1 MDEQKE
7 HGSGDEP
14 PAAPG
19 APEPLHDEIVFRTPL
34 REGEDALP
42 RRRYLIYLVSGNPG
56 LIEYYRAFLARLHEG
71 LARRHADARVAFEV
85 HGRSQGGFE
94 VGGDLAPSSRGP
106 LRRRR
111 RRRNYS
117 LREQVEHVEAGVF
130 AAAAAARNG
139 GPEPRV
145 VLVGHSVGGYILMEL
160 VRRYRQRLKE
170 GKDGGWVGPQIV
182 AGICLFP
189 TIMQITDSKKGT
201 NFKVSRIERVHF
213 DTWGLMSC
221 RLSPGSQ
228 CFLTWQ
234 LASSGPWSFYF
245 LQRVLERLCD
255 AYQSSMARIWT
266 SQ

>member
-7 HGSGDEP
+7 HGNGDEP

-19 APEPLHDEIVFRTPL
+19 APEPLLDEIVFRTPL
-34 REGEDALP
+34 REREDARP
-42 RRRYLIYLVSGNPG
+42 TRRYLIYLISGNPG

-71 LARRHADARVAFEV
+71 LARRHAGARVAFEV

-94 VGGDLAPSSRGP
+94 VGGDPAAPLSRGR
-106 LRRRR
+106 LRRLRRRRR

-117 LREQVEHVEAGVF
+117 LREQVEHVEASVF
-130 AAAAAARNG
+130 DAAAAARDG

-170 GKDGGWVGPQIV
+170 GKEGGWVGPRIV

-189 TIMQITDSKKGT
+189 TIMQITDSKKGI
-201 NFKVSRIERVHF
+201 NFKVSWIGRVLL
-213 DTWGLMSC
+213 DVRGLMSC

-228 CFLTWQ
+228 CFLT
-234 LASSGPWSFYF
+234 
-245 LQRVLERLCD
+245 
-255 AYQSSMARIWT
+255 
-266 SQ
+266 

>member
-14 PAAPG
+14 PAAPR
-19 APEPLHDEIVFRTPL
+19 APEPLHDEIVFRTPP
-34 REGEDALP
+34 REREDARP
-42 RRRYLIYLVSGNPG
+42 TRRYLIYLISGNPG

-71 LARRHADARVAFEV
+71 LARRHAGARVAFEV

-94 VGGDLAPSSRGP
+94 VGGDLAPSSRGRLRR

-117 LREQVEHVEAGVF
+117 LREQVEHVEASVF
-130 AAAAAARNG
+130 DAAAAAARDG

-160 VRRYRQRLKE
+160 VRRYRQRLAGRKE
-170 GKDGGWVGPQIV
+170 GGWVGPRIV

-189 TIMQITDSKKGT
+189 TIMQITDSKKGIS
-201 NFKVSRIERVHF
+201 FKVSWIERVLL
-213 DTWGLMSC
+213 DVRGLMSC

-234 LASSGPWSFYF
+234 LASSEP
-245 LQRVLERLCD
+245 
-255 AYQSSMARIWT
+255 
-266 SQ
+266 